1 MGLSEADLS
10 DEAIARALAEEV
22 RATDTGMTWR
32 KVTALLD
39 RFGAGRLTP
48 DVRERIGAALAA
60 AEVQVKPPI
69 GDVQRFE
76 TVRLSVGLEGAQ
88 EEGRTRTM
96 THMVPVGQA
105 ARVTEWLPGEPGRER
120 PLLETA
126 PSEGP
131 LWIDLDVG
139 HTEPDVAFG
148 ALEPLCPGLTPE
160 TLAELFIVDPRPK
173 VSEHAGGELRFV
185 SAFSVHAE
193 ESELR
198 GGDPDVSKAGALV
211 FQLVE
216 ILCGDGWLITCW
228 HRSKRYEG
236 AEEIAE
242 GPPRGHDD
250 VYRRVGRRW
259 SQERLETAGDIATLV
274 LFELVGTYPQASR
287 VLTSWLE
294 QWELDFHRR
303 FDETERNT
311 LIAIRA
317 LLGEFEERLVA
328 FERPEVDPGEAWFTG
343 LSGDRWPTRVQHLVG
358 RALSDLT
365 ALSAALRSSLDLLG
379 VYSAAQHLRLARHQA
394 AQTDRLQETLAV
406 VTSVLLVPTL
416 IASLFGSNTAIPGE
430 GEWWGFFIMLVLIVI
445 GATGAYLLIR
455 PRRRS

>member
-1 MGLSEADLS
+1 MGLSEESLS
-10 DEAIARALAEEV
+10 DLAIARAVADEV
-22 RATDTGMTWR
+22 RATETGMTWR
-32 KVTALLD
+32 KVTTLLD
-39 RFGAGRLTP
+39 RFGAGRLTS
-48 DVRERIGAALAA
+48 DVRARIGNALAA

-69 GDVQRFE
+69 DDVQRFE

-88 EEGRTRTM
+88 DEGRTRTM
-96 THMVPVGQA
+96 THVVPVA
-105 ARVTEWLPGEPGRER
+105 EAVRISEWRPGERGRER
-120 PLLETA
+120 ALFEAA
-126 PSEGP
+126 PVEGA

-139 HTEPDVAFG
+139 HTEPEVAFE
-148 ALEPLCPGLTPE
+148 ALAPLCPGLTRE
-160 TLAELFIVDPRPK
+160 MLAELFTVDPRPK
-173 VSEHAGGELRFV
+173 VSEHGAGELRFV
-185 SAFSVHAE
+185 SCFSVQAE
-193 ESELR
+193 ESER
-198 GGDPDVSKAGALV
+198 GGGDADASKAGALV

-242 GPPRGHDD
+242 GPPRGHHD
-250 VYRRVGRRW
+250 VYRGVERHW
-259 SQERLETAGDIATLV
+259 SRERLETAGDIATLIIY
-274 LFELVGTYPQASR
+274 ELVGTYPQASR

-317 LLGEFEERLVA
+317 LLAEFEERLVA

-343 LSGDRWPTRVQHLVG
+343 LTGDRWATRVHHLVE
-358 RALSDLT
+358 RVLSDLT
-365 ALSAALRSSLDLLG
+365 ALSATLRSSLDLVG

-394 AQTDRLQETLAV
+394 AQSERFQETIAV
-406 VTSVLLVPTL
+406 VTSMLLVPTL
-416 IASLFGSNTAIPGE
+416 IASLFGSNTAIPGG
-430 GEWWGFFIMLVLIVI
+430 GEWWGFFLMLGLIVL

-455 PRRRS
+455 PRRRG